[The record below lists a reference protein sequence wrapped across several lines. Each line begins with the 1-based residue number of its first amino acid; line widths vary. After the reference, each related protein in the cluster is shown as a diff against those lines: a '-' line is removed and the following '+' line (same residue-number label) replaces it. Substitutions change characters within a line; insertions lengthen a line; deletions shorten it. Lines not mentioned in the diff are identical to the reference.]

1 MDRVILANLLL
12 DLWGAVHKIMAPE
25 LKGRVLDQLYE
36 GDQQTPWVR
45 PVHNQ
50 PLQQDPARQA
60 LQLTSFI
67 RLYCYLQ
74 EFLVTL

>member
-1 MDRVILANLLL
+1 MDRVMLATLLL

-36 GDQQTPWVR
+36 GDEQTPWVR

-50 PLQQDPARQA
+50 PLQQDPA
-60 LQLTSFI
+60 
-67 RLYCYLQ
+67 
-74 EFLVTL
+74 

>member
-1 MDRVILANLLL
+1 MDRVMLATLLL
-12 DLWGAVHKIMAPE
+12 DLWRAVHKIMAPE

-36 GDQQTPWVR
+36 GDEQTPWVR

-67 RLYCYLQ
+67 TFYCH
-74 EFLVTL
+74 F